1 LIAEVASIVRT
12 LVCEDLGRMAYG
24 PALEIQRERVRR
36 VQEAPDGP
44 AFLLLVEHDPPVIT
58 TGRRPC
64 AEHILATPEQLAREG
79 IQVHATRRGGGVTYH
94 GPGQLVGYPILR
106 LASIGRS
113 VRTYV
118 HDLEEALLCVLGR
131 AGLGARRVE
140 GLTGVWVGDEKIAA
154 IGVAVSRGVTYHGF
168 ALNVATRLSHF
179 GLVVP
184 CGLRGTGVTSM
195 SQCLGRHVSPD
206 EVKPAVIDAVRETLG
221 FETDPCA
228 SRKCR
233 PAQESA

>member
-1 LIAEVASIVRT
+1 MAELQYLDA
-12 LVCEDLGRMAYG
+12 GRMAYAA
-24 PALEIQRERVRR
+24 ALDLQKRRLADVQAAKEER
-36 VQEAPDGP
+36 AY
-44 AFLLLVEHDPPVIT
+44 LLLVEHDPPVIT

-79 IQVHATRRGGGVTYH
+79 IQVHAARRGGGVTYH

-118 HDLEEALLCVLGR
+118 HGLEESLVLALGR
-131 AGLGARRVE
+131 FGLGARRVE

-154 IGVAVSRGVTYHGF
+154 IGVAVTRGVTYHGF
-168 ALNVATRLSHF
+168 ALNVATNLSHF

-184 CGLRGTGVTSM
+184 CGLRGRGVTSM
-195 SQCLGRHVSPD
+195 SKCLGRPMAVD
-206 EVKPAVIDAVRETLG
+206 EVKPALIDALKEVLG
-221 FETDPCA
+221 GPSLGKHA
-228 SRKCR
+228 
-233 PAQESA
+233 

>member
-1 LIAEVASIVRT
+1 MLT
-12 LVCEDLGRMAYG
+12 LLCEDLGRMAYG
-24 PALEIQRERVRR
+24 PAMEIQRERVRR
-36 VQEAPDGP
+36 VQAAPGGP

-64 AEHILATPEQLAREG
+64 AEDILATPEQLAREG
-79 IQVHATRRGGGVTYH
+79 IQVHAALRGGGVTYH

-118 HDLEEALLCVLGR
+118 HDLEESLVLALGR
-131 AGLGARRVE
+131 FGLGARRVE

-154 IGVAVSRGVTYHGF
+154 IGVAVTRGVTYHGF
-168 ALNVATRLSHF
+168 ALNVATNLSHF

-184 CGLRGTGVTSM
+184 CGLRGRGVTSM
-195 SQCLGRHVSPD
+195 SKCLGRPMAVD
-206 EVKPAVIDAVRETLG
+206 EVKPALIDALKEVLG
-221 FETDPCA
+221 GPA
-228 SRKCR
+228 SLSRRRYGDERIADCGLR
-233 PAQESA
+233 IAD